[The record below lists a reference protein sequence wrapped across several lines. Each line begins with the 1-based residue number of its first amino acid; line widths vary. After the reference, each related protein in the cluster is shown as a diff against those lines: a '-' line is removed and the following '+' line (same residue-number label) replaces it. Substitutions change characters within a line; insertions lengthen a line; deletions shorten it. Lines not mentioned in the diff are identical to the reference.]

1 MAGWISCLR
10 NQPQSALGRR
20 GAEPAQTP
28 VVRSKEI
35 MQHRGVAIQHEASA
49 GEWRYSL
56 RWAARRPAAKPER
69 DCSFVQSVGSTIAL
83 IVSCIAVRKVRVDI
97 AVDASVGCASSISAV
112 LGSGMPVNPHI
123 ELDAHAPHWAQFA
136 IGHRHQTTSGISP
149 IFASAPGRAST
160 RSHRS
165 IPAGMVGR
173 RAHANRLL
181 GGQAALTATKPTPC

>member
-83 IVSCIAVRKVRVDI
+83 IASCIAVQKVRVDI
-97 AVDASVGCASSISAV
+97 AVDASVGCAAQSLPSWDQGCQLTRISNLMRTRRTGRNSRLDIAIRQRAV
-112 LGSGMPVNPHI
+112 FLP
-123 ELDAHAPHWAQFA
+123 F
-136 IGHRHQTTSGISP
+136 SP
-149 IFASAPGRAST
+149 RL
-160 RSHRS
+160 
-165 IPAGMVGR
+165 PAGRPPVR
-173 RAHANRLL
+173 I
-181 GGQAALTATKPTPC
+181 AASPPAWWDEGHMQIVYLADKRP